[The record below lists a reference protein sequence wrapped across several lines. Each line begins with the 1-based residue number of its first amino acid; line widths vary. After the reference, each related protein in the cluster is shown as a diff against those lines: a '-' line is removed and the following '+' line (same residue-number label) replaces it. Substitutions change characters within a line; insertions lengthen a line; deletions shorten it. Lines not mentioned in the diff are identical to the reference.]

1 MKIYSDQIGQRMQE
15 RDEDLAWAYDE
26 LDAKDTAIAEKD
38 GTILKLI
45 IAIIAMGAAILGS
58 IVFAVV
64 KLYVKKKIPI
74 KIG

>member
-1 MKIYSDQIGQRMQE
+1 MQE

-26 LDAKDTAIAEKD
+26 LDAKDLIIADKDTTIAKKD